1 MGIDQYKH
9 MSWLLNP
16 GQIPGHDVQ
25 EFSFE
30 FTSFFTILYRI
41 IDLCI
46 MENYLGYSKA
56 EMISDYNSDFYNSLV
71 KKTKAAK
78 YKLDSKKT
86 GDIQNAILEQ
96 MRLER
101 HTRTVFEDDDCEW
114 FFRLKGADS
123 VITKTL
129 YEVLDRENIK
139 FVNFFFEFLTKHASK
154 PRFSAK
160 PENGTMLDLYKKLSS
175 LAPNDRRYFASTSEI
190 YSAKRYWMIEEY
202 VKSHSEECIAAAAE
216 NDKIITTILDVLVE
230 QMKDYRENYI
240 VRVTDFFTKK
250 YKLFPSVLEDTVRQI
265 ANVET
270 ELLKRKNELK
280 GESFSV
286 RYHDVTARN
295 LTKTIDK
302 LRDKKE
308 RIRSIIRTYSE
319 AEYVDKEVTN
329 AINQFDADV
338 RELANRI
345 KDKGF
350 NIDTM
355 TISRIH
361 EDPKLFE
368 MHITDGTK
376 HMYARSIIAAEF
388 SEKVRAHYRFIITD
402 RKE

>member
-1 MGIDQYKH
+1 
-9 MSWLLNP
+9 
-16 GQIPGHDVQ
+16 
-25 EFSFE
+25 
-30 FTSFFTILYRI
+30 
-41 IDLCI
+41 

-56 EMISDYNSDFYNSLV
+56 EMIADYNSDFYNSLV

-101 HTRTVFEDDDCEW
+101 NTRTVFEDDDCEW
-114 FFRLKGADS
+114 FLRLKGADS

-129 YEVLDRENIK
+129 YEVLDRENIE
-139 FVNFFFEFLTKHASK
+139 FVKFFFEFLTKHASK
-154 PRFSAK
+154 PRFSTK
-160 PENGTMLDLYKKLSS
+160 PKNGTMLDLYKKLAG

-202 VKSHSEECIAAAAE
+202 VKSHSEEGIAAAAE

-240 VRVTDFFTKK
+240 VRVTEFFTKK
-250 YKLFPSVLEDTVRQI
+250 YKSFPSVLEDTVRQI

-270 ELLKRKNELK
+270 ELQKRKNELK

-308 RIRSIIRTYSE
+308 RIHSILRTYSE
-319 AEYVDKEVTN
+319 SEYVDKEVTN

-355 TISRIH
+355 VISRIH

-402 RKE
+402 RKQ

>member
-1 MGIDQYKH
+1 
-9 MSWLLNP
+9 
-16 GQIPGHDVQ
+16 
-25 EFSFE
+25 
-30 FTSFFTILYRI
+30 
-41 IDLCI
+41 

-56 EMISDYNSDFYNSLV
+56 EMIADYNSDFYDSFV
-71 KKTKAAK
+71 KKVKAAK

-86 GDIQNAILEQ
+86 ADIENAILEQ

-101 HTRTVFEDDDCEW
+101 HTRTVFEDDDCTW

-123 VITKTL
+123 VIAKTL
-129 YEVLDRENIK
+129 YEVLDRESFDFVK
-139 FVNFFFEFLTKHASK
+139 FYFEFLTKRANGL
-154 PRFSAK
+154 RFEK
-160 PENGTMLDLYKKLSS
+160 NPDGGTKMQLYKKLAG

-202 VKSHSEECIAAAAE
+202 VKSHSEEGIAAAAE

-240 VRVTDFFTKK
+240 VRVTEFFTKK
-250 YKLFPSVLEDTVRQI
+250 YKSFPSVLEDTVRQI
-265 ANVET
+265 ANAET
-270 ELLKRKNELK
+270 ELQKRNKELK

-295 LTKTIDK
+295 LTKAIDK

-308 RIRSIIRTYSE
+308 RIRTILRTYTE
-319 AEYVDKEVTN
+319 TEYVDKEVTN
-329 AINQFDADV
+329 AVNQFDADV

-350 NIDTM
+350 NLDNM
-355 TISRIH
+355 VISRIH

-388 SEKVRAHYRFIITD
+388 SEKVRAHYRFIITE
-402 RKE
+402 RKNG

>member
-1 MGIDQYKH
+1 
-9 MSWLLNP
+9 
-16 GQIPGHDVQ
+16 
-25 EFSFE
+25 
-30 FTSFFTILYRI
+30 
-41 IDLCI
+41 
-46 MENYLGYSKA
+46 MENYLGYSKT
-56 EMISDYNSDFYNSLV
+56 EMIADYNSDFYNSLV

-78 YKLDSKKT
+78 YELDSKKT
-86 GDIQNAILEQ
+86 SDIQNAILEQ

-101 HTRTVFEDDDCEW
+101 NTRTVFEDDDCEW

-123 VITKTL
+123 VIAKTL
-129 YEVLDRENIK
+129 YEVLDRESFEFVK
-139 FVNFFFEFLTKHASK
+139 FYFEFLTKHANK

-160 PENGTMLDLYKKLSS
+160 PENGTLLDLYKKLTG

-190 YSAKRYWMIEEY
+190 YSAKRYWMIDEY
-202 VKSHSEECIAAAAE
+202 VKSHSEEGIAAAAE

-240 VRVTDFFTKK
+240 VRVTEFFTKK
-250 YKLFPSVLEDTVRQI
+250 YKSFPSVLEDTVRQI
-265 ANVET
+265 ANVAT

-286 RYHDVTARN
+286 RYHDVTVRN

-308 RIRSIIRTYSE
+308 RIRSILRTYSE
-319 AEYVDKEVTN
+319 SEYVDKEVTN

-402 RKE
+402 RK

>member
-1 MGIDQYKH
+1 
-9 MSWLLNP
+9 
-16 GQIPGHDVQ
+16 
-25 EFSFE
+25 
-30 FTSFFTILYRI
+30 
-41 IDLCI
+41 

-56 EMISDYNSDFYNSLV
+56 EMVADYNSNFCDSLV
-71 KKTKAAK
+71 KKDKAAK

-86 GDIQNAILEQ
+86 ADIQSAIIEQ
-96 MRLER
+96 LRLER
-101 HTRTVFEDDDCEW
+101 NTRTVFEDDDCVW

-123 VITKTL
+123 VIAKTL
-129 YEVLDRENIK
+129 YEVLDRESFEFVK
-139 FVNFFFEFLTKHASK
+139 FYFEFLTKNANK
-154 PRFSAK
+154 PRFSKK
-160 PENGTMLDLYKKLSS
+160 PEAGTLLDLYKKLEG
-175 LAPNDRRYFASTSEI
+175 LIPNERRYFASTSEI

-202 VKSHSEECIAAAAE
+202 IKSHSDEAIAAAVE

-230 QMKDYRENYI
+230 QMKDYRDNYI
-240 VRVTDFFTKK
+240 VRVTEFFTKK
-250 YKLFPSVLEDTVRQI
+250 YKSFPSVLEETVNEI
-265 ANVET
+265 VEI
-270 ELLKRKNELK
+270 EAKLLKRENELL
-280 GESFSV
+280 GESMSV
-286 RYHDVTARN
+286 RYHDVIVRG
-295 LTKTIDK
+295 LTKTFDK

-308 RIRSIIRTYSE
+308 RIRTILRTYTE
-319 AEYVDKEVTN
+319 KEYVKKEVNN

-368 MHITDGTK
+368 MYITDGEK
-376 HMYARSIIAAEF
+376 NMYARSIIAAEF

>member
-1 MGIDQYKH
+1 
-9 MSWLLNP
+9 MSWLLNSR
-16 GQIPGHDVQ
+16 QIPGHRAQ

-30 FTSFFTILYRI
+30 FTSFFTILYCI
-41 IDLCI
+41 IDLCV
-46 MENYLGYSKA
+46 MKNYLGYSKT
-56 EMISDYNSDFYNSLV
+56 EMIADYNSDFYNSLV

-101 HTRTVFEDDDCEW
+101 NTRTVFEDDDCEW

-123 VITKTL
+123 VIAKTL
-129 YEVLDRENIK
+129 YEVLNCENIEFVK
-139 FVNFFFEFLTKHASK
+139 FYFAFLTKCASK

-160 PENGTMLDLYKKLSS
+160 PENGTMLDLYKKLAS

-190 YSAKRYWMIEEY
+190 YSAKRYWMIKEY
-202 VKSHSEECIAAAAE
+202 IKSHSEEGIAAAAE

-240 VRVTDFFTKK
+240 VRVTEFFTKK

-302 LRDKKE
+302 LRSKKE
-308 RIRSIIRTYSE
+308 RIRSILRTYSE

-345 KDKGF
+345 KDKEF

-376 HMYARSIIAAEF
+376 HMYARSIVAAEF

-402 RKE
+402 RK

>member
-16 GQIPGHDVQ
+16 GQIPGHRAQ

-30 FTSFFTILYRI
+30 FTSFFTILYCI

-56 EMISDYNSDFYNSLV
+56 EMIADYNSDFYNSLV

-86 GDIQNAILEQ
+86 ADIQNAILEQ

-129 YEVLDRENIK
+129 YEVLDRENIEFVK
-139 FVNFFFEFLTKHASK
+139 FYFEFLKRHASK

-160 PENGTMLDLYKKLSS
+160 PENGTLLDLYKKLAG

-190 YSAKRYWMIEEY
+190 YSAKRYWMIDEY
-202 VKSHSEECIAAAAE
+202 VKSHSEEGIAAAAE

-308 RIRSIIRTYSE
+308 IIRSILHTYSE

-368 MHITDGTK
+368 MHIADGTK

-402 RKE
+402 RK

>member
-1 MGIDQYKH
+1 
-9 MSWLLNP
+9 
-16 GQIPGHDVQ
+16 
-25 EFSFE
+25 
-30 FTSFFTILYRI
+30 
-41 IDLCI
+41 

-56 EMISDYNSDFYNSLV
+56 DMIADYNSDFYDSFV
-71 KKTKAAK
+71 KKVKAAK

-86 GDIQNAILEQ
+86 ADIENAILGQ

-101 HTRTVFEDDDCEW
+101 HTRTVFEDDDCVW

-129 YEVLDRENIK
+129 YEVLDRES
-139 FVNFFFEFLTKHASK
+139 FEFVKFYFEFITKHANK

-160 PENGTMLDLYKKLSS
+160 PENGTMLDLYKKLAS

-202 VKSHSEECIAAAAE
+202 VKSHSEEGIAAATE

-240 VRVTDFFTKK
+240 VRVTEFFTKK
-250 YKLFPSVLEDTVRQI
+250 YKSFPSVLEETVNEI
-265 ANVET
+265 TNVEA
-270 ELLKRKNELK
+270 ELLKRRTELS
-280 GESFSV
+280 GESLSV
-286 RYHDVTARN
+286 RYHDNVSNN
-295 LTKTIDK
+295 LTKIIDK
-302 LRDKKE
+302 LREKKN
-308 RIRSIIRTYSE
+308 RISTILRTYTE
-319 AEYVDKEVTN
+319 KEYVDKEVTN

-350 NIDTM
+350 NLDKM
-355 TISRIH
+355 VISRIH

-368 MHITDGTK
+368 MHITDGEK
-376 HMYARSIIAAEF
+376 NMYARSIIAAEF

>member
-1 MGIDQYKH
+1 
-9 MSWLLNP
+9 
-16 GQIPGHDVQ
+16 
-25 EFSFE
+25 
-30 FTSFFTILYRI
+30 
-41 IDLCI
+41 

-101 HTRTVFEDDDCEW
+101 NTRTVFEDDDCEW

-123 VITKTL
+123 VIAKTL

-160 PENGTMLDLYKKLSS
+160 PENGTMLDLYKKLAG

-202 VKSHSEECIAAAAE
+202 VKSHSEEGIAAAAE

-402 RKE
+402 RKQ